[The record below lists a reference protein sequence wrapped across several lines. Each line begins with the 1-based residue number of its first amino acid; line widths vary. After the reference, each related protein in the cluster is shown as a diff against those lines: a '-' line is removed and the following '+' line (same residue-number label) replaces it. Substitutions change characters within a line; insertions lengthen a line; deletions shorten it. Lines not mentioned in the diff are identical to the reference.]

1 MSFWWI
7 VGIVLLAV
15 IILCFIFAFFHLLF
29 LLLPAILVIAGILW
43 LINHFTK
50 KDDNDHDDNDHNE
63 SDYNQWHSWSDQSS
77 GKPKRKKA
85 RNAHAKD
92 VDK

>member
-50 KDDNDHDDNDHNE
+50 KDDNE
-63 SDYNQWHSWSDQSS
+63 SDYNRWHSWSDQSS

>member
-15 IILCFIFAFFHLLF
+15 IVLSFIFAFFHLLF

-50 KDDNDHDDNDHNE
+50 NDNQHESNDNRW
-63 SDYNQWHSWSDQSS
+63 NQWTTDRFSQ
-77 GKPKRKKA
+77 KPKRKKA
-85 RNAHAKD
+85 RDAHAKD